1 MLHSTRTQTLN
12 RDIVMLNVLSLSP
25 STALGTFVKTKVNS
39 YVWQPHPTCTQR
51 RLVEASVQCYR
62 GHQNHNLKFSLL
74 LIGRPL
80 NLYQPRQE
88 GRSLIL
94 WQVHY
99 ARSTALGT
107 RGTGCT
113 RVRAGSSLLNLLLF
127 SQWNRKQTHQL
138 REQRRESIEGLRR
151 EEKAWN
157 RHLGEWGSQCEEVK
171 PSPTRCPGPPESW
184 AKEKLLRPLGA
195 CLQPHAAVQ
204 GSTET
209 SRIEPEV
216 WLHQTSTAVG
226 EEKSMQNKVPLE

>member
-1 MLHSTRTQTLN
+1 MAATSNLH
-12 RDIVMLNVLSLSP
+12 P
-25 STALGTFVKTKVNS
+25 EKT
-39 YVWQPHPTCTQR
+39 
-51 RLVEASVQCYR
+51 VEASVQCYR
-62 GHQNHNLKFSLL
+62 GHRNHNLKFSLL

-88 GRSLIL
+88 GHSLIL

-157 RHLGEWGSQCEEVK
+157 RLLGEWGSQCEEVK
-171 PSPTRCPGPPESW
+171 PSTTGCPGPPESW
-184 AKEKLLRPLGA
+184 AKEKSLRPLGA
-195 CLQPHAAVQ
+195 CLQPHAASCSGQ
-204 GSTET
+204 HRDQPDWTRSLASPDKHCSWRG
-209 SRIEPEV
+209 EV
-216 WLHQTSTAVG
+216 HAKQSAPWIGTDRSKLCKFPQ
-226 EEKSMQNKVPLE
+226 Q